1 MSGLIAIVGRP
12 NVGKSTLFNRLIGE
26 RKAIVDDRPG
36 VTRDRL
42 YGQFEL
48 GGRTLEVVDTG
59 GLEIEASEG
68 LFANMRHQVD
78 TAMKLA
84 DVILF
89 VVERQLGLTAA
100 DELTAKYLRSHLSTE
115 SLDKMIL
122 VVNKCDVYDHEL
134 EAADFWALGFPNLVC
149 VSAEHGRSIFSLLD
163 AIEQRLPENY
173 GEADSGLQPI
183 GGVPIEVEEWDDD
196 EQEKRSADGYWYL
209 NAEPKEAIEDEDSE
223 SKSEAEEEEPEIFR
237 VAVLGRPNIGKS
249 TLINRFLG
257 EERQVVH
264 DMPGTTM
271 DSVDSQ
277 INIDGT
283 EWCFVDTAGIR
294 RRARIDDRLEGYAVS
309 RAIRTIERCHIC
321 LLMIDGTEGFTAQDA
336 RLAALISDRGRG
348 CVILINRW
356 DEVKK
361 MEERNSS
368 VLLDDFQ
375 QTLPHL
381 QWAPVLFI
389 SALTGKG
396 CHRILP
402 EVKRVYKNFDRRIS
416 TSKINR
422 FLADVVAQNPPPQK
436 HHHRVRLNYMTQTR
450 VRPPTYVIWGNSPD
464 AIPPSYRR
472 YLENRLRERFVFVGS
487 PIRIQLREKRRLWEK
502 KQQE

>member
-1 MSGLIAIVGRP
+1 
-12 NVGKSTLFNRLIGE
+12 
-26 RKAIVDDRPG
+26 
-36 VTRDRL
+36 
-42 YGQFEL
+42 
-48 GGRTLEVVDTG
+48 
-59 GLEIEASEG
+59 
-68 LFANMRHQVD
+68 
-78 TAMKLA
+78 
-84 DVILF
+84 
-89 VVERQLGLTAA
+89 
-100 DELTAKYLRSHLSTE
+100 
-115 SLDKMIL
+115 
-122 VVNKCDVYDHEL
+122 
-134 EAADFWALGFPNLVC
+134 
-149 VSAEHGRSIFSLLD
+149 
-163 AIEQRLPENY
+163 
-173 GEADSGLQPI
+173 
-183 GGVPIEVEEWDDD
+183 
-196 EQEKRSADGYWYL
+196 
-209 NAEPKEAIEDEDSE
+209 
-223 SKSEAEEEEPEIFR
+223 
-237 VAVLGRPNIGKS
+237 
-249 TLINRFLG
+249 
-257 EERQVVH
+257 
-264 DMPGTTM
+264 
-271 DSVDSQ
+271 
-277 INIDGT
+277 
-283 EWCFVDTAGIR
+283 
-294 RRARIDDRLEGYAVS
+294 
-309 RAIRTIERCHIC
+309 
-321 LLMIDGTEGFTAQDA
+321 
-336 RLAALISDRGRG
+336 
-348 CVILINRW
+348 
-356 DEVKK
+356 

>member
-1 MSGLIAIVGRP
+1 MSGLVAIVGRP

-48 GGRTLEVVDTG
+48 SGRKLEVVDTG

-78 TAMKLA
+78 TAMRLA

-89 VVERQLGLTAA
+89 VVERQLGLTPA
-100 DELTAKYLRSHLSTE
+100 DELTAQYLRSNLSPE
-115 SLDKMIL
+115 SLERLIV
-122 VVNKCDVYDHEL
+122 VVNKCDVYEHEL

-149 VSAEHGRSIFSLLD
+149 VSAEHGRSIFALLD
-163 AIEQRLPENY
+163 AIESRLPDDF
-173 GEADSGLQPI
+173 GEVEIGFQPI
-183 GGVPIEVEEWDDD
+183 GGVPIEVEEWEEYAEEGEDTDGMWFQAPEGQENEDD
-196 EQEKRSADGYWYL
+196 E
-209 NAEPKEAIEDEDSE
+209 SE
-223 SKSEAEEEEPEIFR
+223 SSDELELDEPEIFR

-271 DSVDSQ
+271 DAVDTQ
-277 INIDGT
+277 VNIDGT

-294 RRARIDDRLEGYAVS
+294 RRARIDDRLEGFAVS
-309 RAIRTIERCHIC
+309 RSIRTIERCHVC

-336 RLAALISDRGRG
+336 RLAALIVDRGRA
-348 CVILINRW
+348 CVILVNRW
-356 DEVKK
+356 DEVKD
-361 MEERNSS
+361 MPERNSV
-368 VLLDDFQ
+368 VLLDEFE

-381 QWAPVLFI
+381 RWAPLLFI

-416 TSKINR
+416 TAKVNQ
-422 FLADVVAQNPPPQK
+422 FLRDVVAQNPPPQK
-436 HHHRVRLNYMTQTR
+436 HHHRVRLNYITQTR

-472 YLENRLRERFVFVGS
+472 YLENRLRERFDFVGS

-502 KQQE
+502 KQED